1 MKGLGGIF
9 LFVIFLVLISVRQL
23 ISVYVD
29 WLWFQEVGYT
39 QVFTTSLIFKTL
51 LALLGGGFFALL
63 IYANARIAARAVRG
77 IRFLDQENF
86 IELPSPELI
95 DPLVQRLLLP
105 AALVLGLFAAPQAA
119 SHWESFLL
127 LLNPTSFG
135 LEDPLYNR
143 DLGFFMFQLPALRTL
158 YNWVMMA
165 LALSLALTTVIYVL
179 YRGLQYSP
187 RGIFLA
193 PRARLHLLILIAA
206 LLAVKA
212 AGYVLD
218 SYDLLYASGGAAF
231 GAGYTDAYVS
241 LPALRI
247 LTVAALIT
255 AALAA
260 AQMTRPGFG

>member
-86 IELPSPELI
+86 IELPSLELI

-127 LLNPTSFG
+127 LLYPTSFG
-135 LEDPLYNR
+135 LED
-143 DLGFFMFQLPALRTL
+143 T
-158 YNWVMMA
+158 
-165 LALSLALTTVIYVL
+165 
-179 YRGLQYSP
+179 
-187 RGIFLA
+187 
-193 PRARLHLLILIAA
+193 
-206 LLAVKA
+206 
-212 AGYVLD
+212 
-218 SYDLLYASGGAAF
+218 
-231 GAGYTDAYVS
+231 
-241 LPALRI
+241 
-247 LTVAALIT
+247 
-255 AALAA
+255 
-260 AQMTRPGFG
+260 